1 MQSLII
7 IGKDKEGVRE
17 KSEEIIRENGVSKF
31 DISTL
36 TSEKIIG
43 IADIRDISKKIFLKP
58 IQGEKKAIVVEA
70 FSQMTV
76 SSQNAFLKILEEPP
90 LSTIILI
97 LANENFFLP
106 TILSRCTLIELD
118 KGLTLTKDEN
128 DEFEKIIADLQSNNF
143 DKLKLAQNLSKD
155 RSEALIFLEK
165 LLIASRNKM
174 VEAAEDRGEYKNI
187 IEILNRYRKEIKNS
201 NVNLRLALENLFLE
215 I

>member
-106 TILSRCTLIELD
+106 TILARCTFIELD